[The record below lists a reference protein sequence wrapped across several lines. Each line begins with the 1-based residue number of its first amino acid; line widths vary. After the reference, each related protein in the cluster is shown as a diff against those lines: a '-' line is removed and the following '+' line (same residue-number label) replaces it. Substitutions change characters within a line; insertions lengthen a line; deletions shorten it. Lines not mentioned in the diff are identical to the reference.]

1 MDQSP
6 ISAARFADALPTSP
20 LAAAAWGTFAAYVVE
35 PPPHF
40 AGQFSDHL
48 LSLQLSG
55 TCRFRQQVGAR
66 SVEGWSSPG
75 CVHLLPA
82 NLTAQFDGRDHT
94 GASRAIALFI
104 PEEFLSRVLVQDW
117 EVEPRSVEFLP
128 QFLGRDRVVEALLT
142 RLGIEARND
151 DPSGR
156 LYAESAC
163 EFLAHHVIQ
172 AYSSLS
178 THLLPVRGGLTAR
191 GKKIVLEYIAAN
203 LAQPITLRRLAELAC
218 ISPRHFER
226 AFRQAVGV
234 PPHAYVMSKRI
245 AAAQQFL
252 LSQPSLSVEEIAARV
267 GFSSSSHLASAFRR
281 HTGYSPTTF
290 RRLQSR

>member
-6 ISAARFADALPTSP
+6 ISASRFADVLPTSP
-20 LAAAAWGTFAAYVVE
+20 RAAAAWGIFAAYVVE

-55 TCRFRQQVGAR
+55 TCRFRQQIGAR

-82 NLTAQFDGRDHT
+82 NLDAKFDGRDHS

-104 PEEFLSRVLVQDW
+104 PEAFLSRVIAQDW
-117 EVEPRSVEFLP
+117 EAEARDVEVFP
-128 QFLGRDRVVEALLT
+128 QFLGRDRVMEAVLT
-142 RLGIEARND
+142 RLGLEAQND
-151 DPSGR
+151 APSGQ

-163 EFLAHHVIQ
+163 EFLAHHIVH

-178 THLLPVRGGLTAR
+178 THPRRVRGGLTGR
-191 GKKIVLEYIAAN
+191 GLKVVLDYIEAS
-203 LAQPITLRRLAELAC
+203 LALPITLRRLAELARV
-218 ISPRHFER
+218 SPRHFER
-226 AFRQAVGV
+226 AFRQSVGV
-234 PPHAYVMSKRI
+234 PPHAYVMGKRV
-245 AAAQQFL
+245 AAAQQLL
-252 LSQPSLSVEEIAARV
+252 LSEPTISVEEIATRV

-281 HTGYSPTTF
+281 HTGCSPTTF

>member
-1 MDQSP
+1 MDQAP
-6 ISAARFADALPTSP
+6 ISASRFADALPTSP
-20 LAAAAWGTFAAYVVE
+20 RAAVAWGTFAAYVVE

-40 AGQFSDHL
+40 AGQFLDHL
-48 LSLQLSG
+48 LSLQLCG
-55 TCRFRQQVGAR
+55 TCRFRRQVGAR

-82 NLTAQFDGRDHT
+82 NLSATFDGRDHS

-104 PEEFLSRVLVQDW
+104 PEAFLSRVIAQDW
-117 EVEPRSVEFLP
+117 DAEPRNVEFLP
-128 QFLGRDRVVEALLT
+128 QFLGRDPVMEAVLT
-142 RLGIEARND
+142 RLGIEAQND
-151 DPSGR
+151 APSGQ

-163 EFLAHHVIQ
+163 EFLAHHMIH

-178 THLLPVRGGLTAR
+178 THPLRVRGGLTGR
-191 GKKIVLEYIAAN
+191 GQKVVLDYIAAS
-203 LAQPITLRRLAELAC
+203 LAQPITLRRLAELAR

-226 AFRQAVGV
+226 AFRQSVGM
-234 PPHAYVMSKRI
+234 PPHAYVMSRRL
-245 AAAQQFL
+245 AAAQQLL
-252 LSQPSLSVEEIAARV
+252 LSEPNLSVEEVAARV